1 MRFNDSF
8 QKGCVAAFAAILMGG
23 TALEMTS
30 CASHTEPQT
39 VSSPE
44 DTVKVEAEKVYP
56 YNIPSE
62 NYDVDYQ
69 EVKSG
74 QNLSY
79 ILSHYGL
86 SAQQIHDL
94 NLAAE
99 GIFDVRKMRC
109 RQPYAMYISKDS
121 TATPHYMVYEEN
133 EVDYVVFDLRPQGK
147 VWTGQKP
154 VEWRQQQ
161 VKGQVE
167 SSLWVAMEKSG
178 AAPQL
183 ALKLANVFG
192 WTVDFFGLQK
202 EDEFRVLYEQ
212 EYVEDTGLDN
222 FRILAASFKASDSL
236 YYAIP
241 FVQKGEEMFY
251 NLEGKSL
258 EGAFLKAPLDFYRI
272 TSKFSNA
279 RFHPVLKRYRA
290 HHGVDYAAPVGTP
303 VYAVG
308 SGKVV
313 AMAYQAN
320 GAGRYLKIKHNGTYL
335 TSYMHL
341 SRFAKG
347 LKVGDMVKQKEVIGY
362 VGSTGLST
370 GPHLD
375 FRIFENGRPINPLTV
390 KSQPKQPI
398 SPENMTSFV
407 EVRDSL
413 VKVLKTL

>member
-1 MRFNDSF
+1 MRFDFSF
-8 QKGCVAAFAAILMGG
+8 QKSLAAAFVAIMMGG
-23 TALEMTS
+23 ATIG
-30 CASHTEPQT
+30 T
-39 VSSPE
+39 VSCTDPAPKVAEQQKDS
-44 DTVKVEAEKVYP
+44 VKVEVKKVYK
-56 YNIPSE
+56 YDIPSE

-74 QNLSY
+74 ENLSG

-86 SAQQIHDL
+86 TSQQIHDL
-94 NLAAE
+94 NETAK
-99 GIFDVRKMRC
+99 GVFDVRKMRC
-109 RQPYAMYISKDS
+109 RQPYAIYISKDS
-121 TATPHYMVYEEN
+121 TATPSYMVYEEN
-133 EVDYVVFDLRPQGK
+133 AVDYVVFDLRPQGK
-147 VWTGQKP
+147 VWTGKKP
-154 VEWRQQQ
+154 VEWRKQQTQ
-161 VKGQVE
+161 GMVE

-183 ALKLANVFG
+183 ALQLANVFG
-192 WTVDFFGLQK
+192 WTIDFFGLQK
-202 EDEFRVLYEQ
+202 EDEFKVLYEQ

-236 YYAIP
+236 FYAIP

-320 GAGRYLKIKHNGTYL
+320 GAGRYIKIKHNGTYL

-390 KSQPKQPI
+390 KSQPKQPV
-398 SPENMTSFV
+398 SPENMPRFT

-413 VKVLKTL
+413 VNVLKTL